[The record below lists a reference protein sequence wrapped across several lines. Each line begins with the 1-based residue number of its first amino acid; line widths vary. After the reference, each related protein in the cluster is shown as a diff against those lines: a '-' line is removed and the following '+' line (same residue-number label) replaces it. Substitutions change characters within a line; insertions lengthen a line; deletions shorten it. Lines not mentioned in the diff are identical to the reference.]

1 MVQRE
6 HKPDKRRRRRQQEVI
21 MARDPRVPTGGKAT
35 SQVRRTVGKSV
46 APRSIAI
53 WYRVECLLTIVSGV
67 ALLLAIVAPQ
77 WLEAVSGLKPDG
89 GSGAVEWG
97 LASVLAM
104 STTMWFLL
112 ARRHRRMLLAA
123 C

>member
-1 MVQRE
+1 
-6 HKPDKRRRRRQQEVI
+6 
-21 MARDPRVPTGGKAT
+21 MARDPRAPTGGKAT

-53 WYRVECLLTIVSGV
+53 RYRVECLLTIVSGV
-67 ALLLAIVAPQ
+67 ALLLSIVAPQ
-77 WLEAVSGLKPDG
+77 WLEAVSGLEPDG

-97 LASVLAM
+97 LAFVLAM

-123 C
+123 R

>member
-1 MVQRE
+1 
-6 HKPDKRRRRRQQEVI
+6 
-21 MARDPRVPTGGKAT
+21 MAGNLRAPRGGETT
-35 SQVRRTVGKSV
+35 SQVRRTPGMPV
-46 APRSIAI
+46 ASRSLAI
-53 WYRVECLLTIVSGV
+53 RYRVECLFTIVSGV

-77 WLEAVSGLKPDG
+77 WLEAASGLEPDG

-97 LASVLAM
+97 LASALAI

-123 C
+123 R